1 MCDTSSEKHVYSLV
15 DTPIAGTTGTGLD
28 QFVSYVFADPGLAG
42 ATDSK
47 DIIAGADAADQL
59 NHLILEAAVKA
70 LPDTP
75 GGAAADGVFTTEE
88 VTAMNAW
95 IRADPARLKQWAD
108 LHGDDEDTYET
119 GYHLVQNDGSNLNY
133 RGDNL
138 LDTVIDGVYHIC
150 FEICGE
156 QFLNEDGDP
165 NAYVSQVAEWLTQA
179 YTDHSTTGT
188 ALDRLTD
195 TLSADAGLDC
205 CISDAE
211 IAAGADAANGLNKLL
226 LTAMSDTGILNDGS
240 ISAEDVTTLANHIQ
254 GSDALRT
261 QWAALHGADSK
272 LTGESGFHIVKGDG
286 ANEWM
291 FGTNFVDKVL
301 EGIYDIGFGV
311 NATGQVLNEK
321 GKAGATTTQVA
332 DWLNYFMADQSTTG
346 TGLDHIVDFIKQ
358 DRGLA
363 ECTSAADIQEGIADA
378 DKMNHLIVDLIAKTG
393 ANADGWINA
402 EDLVKMN
409 AAIRC
414 DSAALQLWT
423 DLHGD
428 DEDTYETGY
437 HLIQNDGSNT
447 DFFGQNLVNT
457 VADGIYH
464 MCFPICDGRFLNEDG
479 DLNQTLDDI
488 ATWLNFFYNNATV
501 IEGGGGDDLLVAD
514 ERTAQ
519 INAGGGNDTVTGS
532 VGNDLIYGDWGD
544 DSIDG
549 GAGNDIIY
557 GGSGDD
563 TLKSGAGDDIFR
575 VTGNDNDCCSFEG
588 YDTYDGGAGTDK
600 IVAYGG
606 DVDIGVKS
614 FDATNGVEIVDA
626 TGATGN
632 VRLLGNWEA
641 NVLDFSNVTFKGSI
655 SIDGGGGDDT
665 IVGTSGNDVIE
676 GGSWGNQS
684 ISGGAGNDTIHGGG
698 GDDILSGGT
707 GNDVFKVTGANTKN
721 GAFEGYDSYDGG
733 EGTDTIAAYGGNV
746 DIGLKSFSAA
756 NSVEIIDATGATG
769 GVRLLGNWEANTL
782 DFSNASFVGN
792 IAIDGGGGNDT
803 IIGSSGNDVIE
814 GGSWGNQSIS
824 GGAGNDTIHG
834 GGGDDILSGG
844 TGNDVFKVTGT
855 NTKNGAFEGYD
866 SYDGGE
872 GTDTIAAYGSNV
884 DIGLKSFSA
893 ANSVEIID
901 ATGATGSVRLLGN
914 WEANTLDFSNAS
926 FVGNITIDGGGGND
940 TIIGSSGNDVIEG
953 GSWGNQSIS
962 GGAGNDTIHGGG
974 GDDVLS
980 GGTGNDVFKVTGT
993 NTSNGAFEGYD
1004 SYDGGEGTDTIAAY
1018 GGNVDIGLKSFG
1030 AANNVEIIDAT
1041 GATGSVRLLGNWDAN
1056 TLDFSGTAL
1065 KGNNITIDGGG
1076 GNDSITGSAGNDIIR
1091 GGTGNDTLL
1100 GGAGNDVFQVTGNK
1114 SSGFEGY
1121 DSIFG
1126 GSGADKIVAVGAMV
1140 DIGMSAFGSAN
1151 GIETI
1156 ETDAGAVVSL
1166 LGDWNANV
1174 FDFTNTTLKGN
1185 ITIDG
1190 GGGNDTIHGSAGND
1204 VIHGG
1209 TGDDVLYGGDGDDVF
1224 RVTGNTGSGFEG
1236 YDSYFGEASSSSAN
1250 KVVASAASP
1259 VSIGTASLVGPGAN
1273 KIVAYGGKVDIGMAS
1288 FGAANKIG
1296 TLDASAATGAVRVL
1310 GDWQNNTLDF
1320 SGTSFIGNSAGSISI
1335 NGGGGNDTITGSA
1348 SYDDK
1353 ILGGDGNDYLNGMG
1367 GNDILTGGNGNDI
1380 FAFGAGWGHD
1390 TVTDFKRGTD
1400 KLNFHDANVTG
1411 MANLT
1416 ITAEGTNTRIA
1427 FGGYDVLLNNV
1438 QATKLTASDFVF

>member
-15 DTPIAGTTGTGLD
+15 DTPVAGTTGTGLD

-47 DIIAGADAADQL
+47 DIIAGADFADKL
-59 NHLILEAAVKA
+59 NHFILDAAAAAV
-70 LPDTP
+70 P
-75 GGAAADGVFTTEE
+75 GGAAADGVFTVDE
-88 VTAMNAW
+88 VIAMNAW
-95 IRADPARLKQWAD
+95 IRADPIRSQLWTD

-119 GYHLVQNDGSNLNY
+119 GYHLVQNDGSNLEY

-138 LDTVIDGVYHIC
+138 LDTVADGVYHMG
-150 FEICGE
+150 FEICGN
-156 QFLNEDGDP
+156 QFLNEDGDL
-165 NAYVSQVAEWLTQA
+165 NATVEQVAAWLTEF

-188 ALDRLTD
+188 PLDRITD
-195 TLSADAGLDC
+195 AIMADGGLGCNIPDV
-205 CISDAE
+205 E

-226 LTAMSDTGILNDGS
+226 LTAISDTGILNDGS
-240 ISAEDVTTLANHIQ
+240 ISAADVTTLANHIQ

-261 QWAALHGADSK
+261 QWATLHGADSK
-272 LTGESGFHIVKGDG
+272 LTGESGFHMVKGDG

-321 GKAGATTTQVA
+321 GRAGATTTQVA

-346 TGLDHIVDFIKQ
+346 TGLDRIVDFIKQ

-363 ECTSAADIQEGIADA
+363 ECTSAADINEGIADA
-378 DKMNHLIVDLIAKTG
+378 NTMNGLIVGLIAATH
-393 ANADGWINA
+393 ANDDGWINA

-409 AAIRC
+409 AAIRN
-414 DSAALQLWT
+414 DPTALQMWT
-423 DLHGD
+423 DLHGN

-437 HLIQNDGSNT
+437 HLIQNDGANT

-479 DLNQTLDDI
+479 DLNQTLDDV
-488 ATWLNFFYNNATV
+488 ATWLNFFYNNAT
-501 IEGGGGDDLLVAD
+501 IIAGGGGDDLLVAD

-519 INAGGGNDTVTGS
+519 INAGGGNDTVIGS
-532 VGNDLIYGDWGD
+532 AGNDLIYGDWGD

-563 TLKSGAGDDIFR
+563 TLKGGAGNDIFR

-588 YDTYDGGAGTDK
+588 YDTFDGGEGTDK

-626 TGATGN
+626 TGVTGK
-632 VRLLGNWEA
+632 VRLLGNWE
-641 NVLDFSNVTFKGSI
+641 D
-655 SIDGGGGDDT
+655 
-665 IVGTSGNDVIE
+665 
-676 GGSWGNQS
+676 
-684 ISGGAGNDTIHGGG
+684 
-698 GDDILSGGT
+698 
-707 GNDVFKVTGANTKN
+707 
-721 GAFEGYDSYDGG
+721 
-733 EGTDTIAAYGGNV
+733 
-746 DIGLKSFSAA
+746 
-756 NSVEIIDATGATG
+756 
-769 GVRLLGNWEANTL
+769 NTL
-782 DFSNASFVGN
+782 DFSKVTFVGN
-792 IAIDGGGGNDT
+792 VTIDGGGGNDT
-803 IIGSSGNDVIE
+803 IIGTSGNDVIE
-814 GGSWGNQSIS
+814 GGTWGDKSIS
-824 GGAGNDTIHG
+824 GGAGDDIIHG
-834 GGGDDILSGG
+834 GGGDDTLSGG
-844 TGNDVFKVTGT
+844 AGDDVFRVTGNTADCCS
-855 NTKNGAFEGYD
+855 FEGYD
-866 SYDGGE
+866 SIDGGA
-872 GTDTIAAYGSNV
+872 GNDSIVAYGGNV

-914 WEANTLDFSNAS
+914 WEANTLDFSGTVLKGS
-926 FVGNITIDGGGGND
+926 NITIDGGGGDD
-940 TIIGSSGNDVIEG
+940 TIIGSSGDDIIEG

-974 GDDVLS
+974 GDDILA

-993 NTSNGAFEGYD
+993 NTKNGAFEGYD

-1018 GGNVDIGLKSFG
+1018 GGNVDIGLRSFG
-1030 AANNVEIIDAT
+1030 AANNVEIIDAA
-1041 GATGSVRLLGNWDAN
+1041 GATGNVRLLGNWDAN

-1076 GNDSITGSAGNDIIR
+1076 GNDTITGSAGNDVIR
-1091 GGTGNDTLL
+1091 GGTGDDVLYGGTGDDVFQVSGNKTTGFEGYDSYYGGDGKDKLVAVGAKVDIGMAAFGSGNSIETIETSDAASVVRLLGDWNNNVLDFSATKLVGNITIDGGGGNDTITGSAGNDVIRGGTGDDVLY

-1121 DSIFG
+1121 DTYYG
-1126 GSGADKIVAVGAMV
+1126 GDGNDKIVAVGAKV

-1156 ETDAGAVVSL
+1156 ETDAAAVVTL

-1174 FDFTNTTLKGN
+1174 FDFTNTILTGN

-1190 GGGNDTIHGSAGND
+1190 GGGNDSITGSAGND

-1209 TGDDVLYGGDGDDVF
+1209 TGNDILNGGAGDDVF
-1224 RVTGNTGSGFEG
+1224 RVTGNSGSGFEG
-1236 YDSYFGEASSSSAN
+1236 YDSYFG
-1250 KVVASAASP
+1250 
-1259 VSIGTASLVGPGAN
+1259 GAGAD
-1273 KIVAYGGKVDIGMAS
+1273 KILAYGGKVDIGMTA
-1288 FGAANKIG
+1288 FAAGSVETIDG
-1296 TLDASAATGAVRVL
+1296 SAATGAVRVL

-1320 SGTSFIGNSAGSISI
+1320 RGTALVGNAVGVIAI
-1335 NGGGGNDTITGSA
+1335 DGGGGNDTIFGSA
-1348 SYDDK
+1348 GNDK
-1353 ILGGDGNDYLNGMG
+1353 ILGGDGNDILNGWG
-1367 GNDILTGGNGNDI
+1367 GNDILTGGNGSDI

-1390 TVTDFKRGTD
+1390 TVTDFKRGAD
-1400 KLNFHDANVTG
+1400 KLDFSALKNAGVTG

-1438 QATKLTASDFVF
+1438 QATKLTATDFVF